1 MASSTHSAFEEKG
14 EIVSQHSESI
24 WCSLLHYL
32 LNIEGAGGA
41 LRDLESLLTGSQ
53 SNGCLLLAEVF
64 LSGKFVWDSS
74 ESTFSLGWWDLQYVL
89 LTAQNAWNVN
99 LLMLQKFAI
108 CFPFSRTPRSASLP
122 EQHCLCFHPMKCC
135 PPRWLPAG
143 LSPFPAPSA
152 KRPGSAHIPRSG
164 AGGRAQAERS
174 FPCGLTLSAPF
185 LQKGTHLEWRM
196 RNKTKIS

>member
-1 MASSTHSAFEEKG
+1 MASAIHSAFEEKG

-32 LNIEGAGGA
+32 LNIEGARGV

-89 LTAQNAWNVN
+89 LTAQNAWDMN
-99 LLMLQKFAI
+99 LLMLQKFAF

-122 EQHCLCFHPMKCC
+122 EQHCLYFHPMKCC
-135 PPRWLPAG
+135 PPSDCQQGCHPSLPLLQRGQGLSTSPGADRLRLPLAG
-143 LSPFPAPSA
+143 RRLSEASCTLWSYPVSPFP
-152 KRPGSAHIPRSG
+152 
-164 AGGRAQAERS
+164 
-174 FPCGLTLSAPF
+174 L
-185 LQKGTHLEWRM
+185 
-196 RNKTKIS
+196 